1 MKKSIITIAG
11 KLGSGKSTT
20 AKKIAERLGYTHFS
34 SGDFYREAAVARGM
48 TVTELNQYAQTNP
61 EVDFEID
68 EILRHKGEVLDSLV
82 IDSRLAFRWI
92 LGSFKVYLDI
102 DPLLAAQRMLKD
114 RENNPERQASEKSNT
129 LEEMVA
135 DAKMRLDS
143 EKERYQKLYGID
155 HTDPKHFD
163 LVIDTGSYTIDE
175 VVNIILEAYKNWLT
189 KKA

>member
-1 MKKSIITIAG
+1 MKKNIITIAG

-34 SGDFYREAAVARGM
+34 SGDFYRDAAVARGM

-82 IDSRLAFRWI
+82 IDSRLAFHWI
-92 LGSFKVYLDI
+92 PQSFKVYLDI

-155 HTDPKHFD
+155 HTDPQHFD

-175 VVNIILEAYKNWLT
+175 AVNIILEAYKNWLT